1 MSPNIFS
8 VVIILLILLCGVIG
22 SKRGIL
28 KEIVIIAGTIIIF
41 AMAYFLK
48 DPLASFFCKYL
59 PFFNFEIPL
68 GNLVSLNI
76 IFYQLLAFII
86 IVLVLRLVLQIL
98 IDVTG
103 LFSKII
109 NATIILAIPNK
120 LLGFI
125 VGLIEGYILMFII
138 LNVVAIPMS
147 GSELFME
154 SKVRQ
159 FIVNDTPV
167 LKDSLGGLNY
177 AIDDVLNLSVDDD
190 SNTNDLKVIDIML
203 KYKTVSVEFM
213 ESVKETGKLD
223 SISGLDNII
232 NEYKEEE

>member
-28 KEIVIIAGTIIIF
+28 KELVIIVGTIVVF
-41 AMAYFLK
+41 VLSFLLK
-48 DPLASFFCKYL
+48 DVVASLLITNL
-59 PFFNFEIPL
+59 PFFNFRIPL

-76 IFYQLLAFII
+76 IFYQLIAFL
-86 IVLVLRLVLQIL
+86 VLVILFRLILQIL
-98 IDVTG
+98 VDVTG
-103 LFSKII
+103 IFNKII
-109 NATIILAIPNK
+109 NATIILALPNK

-147 GSELFME
+147 GSQLFMD
-154 SKVRQ
+154 SSVRK

-167 LKDSLGGLNY
+167 LKDSIGGLNY
-177 AIDDVLNLSVDDD
+177 AIEDVLSLSSEDDR
-190 SNTNDLKVIDIML
+190 NTNDLKVIDIML
-203 KYKTVSVEFM
+203 KYNVVATDFM
-213 ESVKETGKLD
+213 DDVKSSGKLD
-223 SISGLDNII
+223 EISGLDSVIDK
-232 NEYKEEE
+232 YREE